1 MFPALPILEVSS
13 PVVPS
18 RALALA
24 LPQSSRLSISRGD
37 SDYLNLLS
45 SIDEG
50 CLPPLIPSPSAKSR
64 PKVLMITSQ
73 TSVPRFTRVE
83 NCVFLTFFG
92 CGAPPHCTSQSQPT
106 QPVLSHHWA
115 DPRRDR
121 SCSSRCRQRF
131 ASKLTSSLS
140 SACPSSAAAAAPDT
154 AAAAAMIAAT
164 VLIIFVLVVSFP
176 SRLLCCPFLVL
187 CGRALRVSIPRSG
200 RSFLA
205 ELGGSMYGQK

>member
-1 MFPALPILEVSS
+1 MFSALPILEVSS

-131 ASKLTSSLS
+131 ASK
-140 SACPSSAAAAAPDT
+140 P
-154 AAAAAMIAAT
+154 
-164 VLIIFVLVVSFP
+164 
-176 SRLLCCPFLVL
+176 
-187 CGRALRVSIPRSG
+187 ALRVKTYFVPFVRVPVVGNSG
-200 RSFLA
+200 RSGH
-205 ELGGSMYGQK
+205 GGRRRHDRRNRPHHLRPSG